1 MLCKKTGKREQEVW
15 EIKDYK
21 FKSSANGNSVKSTA
35 EQRLQYGEE
44 MSLWNMPPSHPLP
57 TVSFPLE
64 EGRERES

>member
-1 MLCKKTGKREQEVW
+1 MQEKNTGQWDQGGWEMRVEILYLVVKENPTKT
-15 EIKDYK
+15 
-21 FKSSANGNSVKSTA
+21 TA